1 MARLAHRVPAGAG
14 PERSFYAAAG
24 RSIDE
29 AESIM
34 GVAAILR

>member
-1 MARLAHRVPAGAG
+1 MARLAHRVPAGAA
-14 PERSFYAAAG
+14 PERTAAAG